1 MSSEQQTDFDQGE
14 MQIIQHAYEDM
25 LQSCIRKFNDEDKS
39 LIQKAFDLANQA
51 HNGVRRKSGEP
62 YILHPIAVAKI
73 VGEDIGLGAKSIA
86 GALLHDVVEDT
97 TYTNQDIAEMF
108 GEKVA
113 YLVEG
118 LTKLDI
124 AFDSQNTSAQAETM
138 KKILETLIYDIRVII
153 IKLADRLHNMRTLD
167 AMAAHKREKI
177 ISETLF
183 LYAPLAHRLGLY
195 GIKSELE
202 DLCLK
207 FQHPEIFNEISEKVE
222 TTATERNAFIQT
234 FIAPIEEKM
243 KESDIQYEITGRV
256 KSIYSIWKKMVNK
269 QIPFEEV
276 YDLFAIR
283 IVFETFKTIP
293 EKTQCWH
300 IYSLITDLYKSNYDR
315 LRDWVS
321 TPKANGYEALHCTV
335 MGPEGRWVEVQIRSQ
350 RMEELAER
358 GVAAHWRYKDK
369 NNAQDGEIDRWLQQ
383 IREMLENN
391 DENAI
396 EFLDQFKLNL
406 NLSEIVCFTPK
417 GKMISMPKGCSVL
430 DFAYEIHSH
439 IGNQCIGAKINN
451 KLVPL
456 NYIVQNGDQIEVLT
470 SIHQHPQEDWLEHV
484 ISAKARSGIR
494 LAIRNQQRQYTK
506 LGQELIA
513 MRLEENNLTPTSKLF
528 KRLLDHFNVSSR
540 DELFIKAGSGQLNLT
555 EIELFAKK
563 DPKSRWKRYWQLQFL
578 TKHRNKDL
586 DEHANI
592 SGDKK
597 QVYELGEVGMN
608 DENLS
613 YVNSDCCH
621 PIPGEAVICFREES
635 GEVLVHHK
643 NCKIAIRHA
652 AQHGNQIVNYIWKE
666 HKNHSFPFTIIL
678 EGFDRVGILSELANI
693 IAGKYNVNIR
703 SMSFDSN
710 EGIFTGRIALL
721 VNHIKGANKVLNE
734 LKQIKGMKSVKRV
747 TEE

>member
-1 MSSEQQTDFDQGE
+1 MSSEQQIEFDQSE
-14 MQIIQHAYEDM
+14 VLSIQHAYEDM
-25 LQSCIRKFNDEDKS
+25 LDSCIRKFSDQDRD
-39 LIQKAFDLANQA
+39 LIQKAFDLANKA

-73 VGEDIGLGAKSIA
+73 VGQDIGLGAKSIA

-97 TYTNQDIAEMF
+97 SYTNRDIAEMF

-124 AFDSQNTSAQAETM
+124 AFDAQNTSAQAETM

-167 AMAAHKREKI
+167 AMAAHKREKV

-183 LYAPLAHRLGLY
+183 LYAPLAHRLGFY
-195 GIKSELE
+195 SIKSELE

-207 FQHPEIFNEISEKVE
+207 FQHPEIFNEILEKVQSS
-222 TTATERNAFIQT
+222 ASERNAFIQT
-234 FIAPIEEKM
+234 FITPIEEKL
-243 KESDIQYEITGRV
+243 KESDIQYEINGRV
-256 KSIYSIWKKMVNK
+256 KSIYSIWKKMASK

-283 IVFETFKTIP
+283 IVFEPFKTIP

-335 MGPEGRWVEVQIRSQ
+335 MGPQGRWVEVQIRSH

-369 NNAQDGEIDRWLQQ
+369 NHAQDGELDRWLKQV
-383 IREMLENN
+383 REMLENN

-417 GKMISMPKGCSVL
+417 GKMISMPTGCSVL
-430 DFAYEIHSH
+430 DFAYEIHSQ

-456 NYIVQNGDQIEVLT
+456 NYILQNGDQIEVLT
-470 SIHQHPQEDWLEHV
+470 STHQQPQEDWLDHV

-494 LAIRNQQRQYTK
+494 LAIRNQQRHYTK

-513 MRLEENNLTPTSKLF
+513 LRLEENELAPTSKLF
-528 KRLLDHFNVSSR
+528 KRLYDHYKVATR
-540 DELFIKAGSGQLNLT
+540 AELFIKAGSGQLNLT
-555 EIELFAKK
+555 DIELFAKK
-563 DPKSRWKRYWQLQFL
+563 EPKNRWKRYWQLQFISKL
-578 TKHRNKDL
+578 RNKHS
-586 DEHANI
+586 EEQT
-592 SGDKK
+592 STGTKK
-597 QVYELGEVGMN
+597 LVYELGETGLN
-608 DENLS
+608 GENLS
-613 YVNSDCCH
+613 YITSDCCH
-621 PIPGEAVICFREES
+621 PIPGEAVICFREEN
-635 GEVLVHHK
+635 GEIYVHHK
-643 NCKIAIRHA
+643 NCKIAIRRA
-652 AQHGNQIVNYIWKE
+652 AQHGHQIVNYAWKD
-666 HKNHSFPFTIIL
+666 HKNHSFPFTIVL

-703 SMSFDSN
+703 SMNFDSD
-710 EGIFTGRIALL
+710 EGIFTGKIALL
-721 VNHIKGANKVLNE
+721 VTHIKGASKVLNE
-734 LKQIKGMKSVKRV
+734 LKQIKGMRSVKRIV
-747 TEE
+747 SE